1 MRTILFLR
9 KQVVVFKAKTAG
21 RVFTLLIACASGML
35 SHSQQKKTPTKSPV
49 QLADQYFA
57 AGEYYTAANL
67 YEQYLNPSKK
77 QQTVS
82 EFPLNIKARRTSSTT
97 PNISR

>member
-1 MRTILFLR
+1 MSTFLFYKVR
-9 KQVVVFKAKTAG
+9 SSAG
-21 RVFTLLIACASGML
+21 RFLALLIACSCWL
-35 SHSQQKKTPTKSPV
+35 PSQSQLVQQGKDPL

-77 QQTVS
+77 NSKQPVFPVYAKKGKGAMPKGVS
-82 EFPLNIKARRTSSTT
+82 REDILYKQA
-97 PNISR
+97 